1 MAGGVWSAVFL
12 FGAQKKIWKWQS
24 CRRLGVGKAKSDHS
38 MMDIRTKTGYI
49 NNEYNVIFDGLH
61 RSSESHEH

>member
-1 MAGGVWSAVFL
+1 MEMAKL
-12 FGAQKKIWKWQS
+12 QE
-24 CRRLGVGKAKSDHS
+24 LGVGKAKSDHS